1 MVSMKDISK
10 ACGVSVATVSKALN
24 DHSDIGEETK
34 QHIRQVARQMGYSPN
49 LSARALKTNKTH
61 GIGVLF
67 VDEARSGLTHDYF
80 ASVLDSFKRMAEK
93 CGYDITFIN
102 SSKNRKNRM
111 SYLEHSRYRGFDGI
125 AIACIDF
132 DDPEVAELV
141 QSNIPVVT
149 IDYIFDNHIAIT
161 SDNAAG
167 MRELMEYICG
177 QGHERIA
184 YIHGAPSNVTTN
196 RLTSFY
202 RTAEEFGL
210 DIPDEY
216 VREAPYRNTDKSY
229 RVTLELLDLK
239 KPPTC
244 ILYPD
249 DYAAVGGMNAIRER
263 GLRIPEDISVA
274 GYDGIPLGK
283 HLQPQLTTIKQDT
296 EQIGVAAARELISL
310 IERPKSTLIEQ
321 ITIQGHLIEG
331 KSVSN
336 LQKNSKKFSQ
346 KKMDA

>member
-67 VDEARSGLTHDYF
+67 VDDARSGLTHDYF

-102 SSKNRKNRM
+102 SSKNRKGRM
-111 SYLEHSRYRGFDGI
+111 TYLEHSRYRGFDGV

-149 IDYIFDNHIAIT
+149 IDYIYDNHIAIL
-161 SDNAAG
+161 SDNAGG
-167 MRELMEYICG
+167 MHELMGFVCG
-177 QGHERIA
+177 QGHERVA
-184 YIHGAPSNVTTN
+184 YIHGAASNVTTK
-196 RLTSFY
+196 RLASFY
-202 RTAEEFGL
+202 RTAEEFGVE
-210 DIPDEY
+210 IPDEY
-216 VREAPYRNTDKSY
+216 VREAPYRNTEKSY
-229 RVTLELLDLK
+229 RETKELLQLK
-239 KPPTC
+239 EPPTC

-249 DYAAVGGMNAIRER
+249 DYAAVGGMNAIRDM

-283 HLQPQLTTIKQDT
+283 HLQPQLTTVQQDT

-310 IERPKSTLIEQ
+310 IERPKSTLVEQ
-321 ITIQGHLIEG
+321 ITIPGHLVEG
-331 KSVSN
+331 SSVSH
-336 LQKNSKKFSQ
+336 LKQKERDQ
-346 KKMDA
+346 KRA